1 MSQFYDEMSATVDE
15 LLKEFGQEV
24 VIRRVMAGEYNP
36 ETGSATLTTVDQTG
50 VGAVFDYVDR
60 LIDGS
65 MILSGDKQLFL
76 SPIGIGTP
84 TPEHKAIVGPDTY
97 NIVSVNTTAPA
108 GTAVLYEC
116 RLRK

>member
-1 MSQFYDEMSATVDE
+1 MYDELAEIADE

-36 ETGSATLTTVDQTG
+36 ETGSATLTTVDQAG
-50 VGAVFDYVDR
+50 VGAVFDYGDR

-76 SPIGIGTP
+76 SPVGIGAP
-84 TPEHKAIVGPDTY
+84 TPEHKAIVGQDTY
-97 NIVSVNTTAPA
+97 NIVRVKTTAPA

-116 RLRK
+116 QLRK